1 MSRGINATTKAALQT
16 DGFKLATL
24 IQIDFPARGVN
35 PAFSKKIT
43 DFGVNITATMGTFT
57 SSGHILGIGSASET
71 SELRV
76 NSLNL
81 TLSGSDREYITL
93 FQEENYMNSRCVIW
107 RAVINDSNSI
117 VGDPFLFFDGRISG
131 YSIEDDSSSSRVEVE
146 IASHWKDFEKVINR
160 KTNTNSQKVHFPDD
174 LGFEFASATVKD
186 LKWGRK

>member
-24 IQIDFPARGVN
+24 IQIDFPVRGVN

-43 DFGVNITATMGTFT
+43 DFGSDLTATMGTFT
-57 SSGHILGIGSASET
+57 SSGHILSVGNASET
-71 SELRV
+71 SSLRV

-81 TLSGSDREYITL
+81 ILSGADREYITL
-93 FQEENYMNSRCVIW
+93 FQEEHYMSARCVIW
-107 RAVINDSNSI
+107 RAVIDNSNAI
-117 VGDPFLFFDGRISG
+117 VGDPFVYFDGRITG
-131 YSIEDDSSSSRVEVE
+131 YSLNDDESSSEIDVE

-160 KTNTNSQKVHFPDD
+160 KTNTNSQQVHFPTD
-174 LGFEFASATVKD
+174 LGFEFASSTVKD